1 MSRFFITGD
10 THGEIDTGKLS
21 NRNFHTHKELTK
33 DDYLIITGD
42 FGCCWYGDKNI
53 ETTNPSYEVP
63 PRHSRMVG
71 KDYYMLNWYQ
81 SKNYTT
87 LFVDGNHENHK
98 LLNTYPVEEWN
109 GGLVHRIRT
118 SVIHLMRGQVYEI
131 DGKKFFTMGGA
142 RSSDIAYRTPD
153 VSWWEEE
160 LPTEEEIKIAVA
172 NLDKNN
178 WKVDYVISH
187 CCGNDVCFRLQS
199 HNYSRDIL
207 TDFFQSIDKTLDY
220 KMWYFGH
227 HHMDEQVDEKHRALY
242 HDIVE
247 IRCD

>member
-21 NRNFHTHKELTK
+21 NRNFATHKELTK
-33 DDYLIITGD
+33 NDYLIITGD

-53 ETTNPSYEVP
+53 ETTNPGYEVP
-63 PRHSRMVG
+63 PRHKAMVG

-109 GGLVHRIRT
+109 GGLVHRIRP

-160 LPTEEEIKIAVA
+160 LPTEEEIKVAVD
-172 NLDKNN
+172 NLEKHNC
-178 WKVDYVISH
+178 KVDYVISH
-187 CCGNDVCFRLQS
+187 CCGNSLLNMLDTRHYKTDV
-199 HNYSRDIL
+199 L
-207 TDFFQSIDKTLDY
+207 TDFLEEIEQKLDY

-227 HHMDEQVDEKHRALY
+227 HHIDEQLDNKHKVLY
-242 HDIVE
+242 RDIVE
-247 IRCD
+247 ILDE

>member
-21 NRNFHTHKELTK
+21 NRNFITHKELSK

-53 ETTNPSYEVP
+53 EITNPGYEVP
-63 PRHSRMVG
+63 PRHRTMVG
-71 KDYYMLNWYQ
+71 KDYYMLDWYE

-98 LLNTYPVEEWN
+98 LLNTFPVEEWN
-109 GGLVHRIRT
+109 GGLVHRIRP

-172 NLDKNN
+172 NLDKHN

-187 CCGNDVCFRLQS
+187 CCGNDIVLKLKS
-199 HNYSRDIL
+199 HNAQRDIL

-227 HHMDEQVDEKHRALY
+227 HHMDEQVDEKHRVLY
-242 HDIVE
+242 HDIEE
-247 IRCD
+247 IL

>member
-21 NRNFHTHKELTK
+21 NRNFNTHKELTK

-42 FGCCWYGDKNI
+42 FGCCWYGDRNI
-53 ETTNPSYEVP
+53 EITNPDYKVP
-63 PRHSRMVG
+63 PRHKSMVG
-71 KDYYMLNWYQ
+71 KDYHMLDWYQ

-98 LLNTYPVEEWN
+98 LLNTFPVEEWN
-109 GGLVHRIRT
+109 GGLIHRIRP

-131 DGKKFFTMGGA
+131 DGKMFFTMGGA
-142 RSSDIAYRTPD
+142 RSSDISYRTPN

-160 LPTEEEIKIAVA
+160 LPTEEELKIAIA
-172 NLDKNN
+172 NLDKHN

-187 CCGNDVCFRLQS
+187 CCGNNILFKLES
-199 HNYSRDIL
+199 HNTRRDIL
-207 TDFFQSIDKTLDY
+207 TDFFQSIDKTLEY

-227 HHMDEQVDEKHRALY
+227 HHKDMQVDDKHRVLY
-242 HDIVE
+242 HDIEE
-247 IRCD
+247 IL

>member
-10 THGEIDTGKLS
+10 THGEEDTGKLS
-21 NRNFHTHKELTK
+21 NRIFHTHKELTK

-53 ETTNPSYEVP
+53 EITNPSYEVP
-63 PRHSRMVG
+63 PRHRRMVG
-71 KDYYMLNWYQ
+71 KDYYMLDWYQ

-87 LFVDGNHENHK
+87 LFIDGNHENHK

-109 GGLVHRIRT
+109 GGLVHRIRP

-142 RSSDIAYRTPD
+142 RSSDIAYRTPN

-160 LPTEEEIKIAVA
+160 LPTEDEIKIAVA
-172 NLDKNN
+172 NLDKHN

-187 CCGNDVCFRLQS
+187 CCGNDVCFRLHS

-227 HHMDEQVDEKHRALY
+227 HHMDEQVDDKHRVLY

-247 IRCD
+247 IRCE